1 MIACVASRGGLT
13 QILDTPVMACA
24 LIWTEV
30 SCGYI
35 HALMDTPC
43 HCARLR
49 RATRRVSA
57 MYDEALAPLGIN
69 VAQYS
74 LLRTVRD
81 RGEVSMTE
89 LGRLLELD
97 RSTVGR
103 NVRVLSKHGLM
114 EMRRGKDD
122 QREACVALTA
132 QGTDL
137 IKAAAEAWGRS
148 QKAMEERLGKD
159 RLEQLRDLLAAL

>member
-1 MIACVASRGGLT
+1 
-13 QILDTPVMACA
+13 
-24 LIWTEV
+24 
-30 SCGYI
+30 
-35 HALMDTPC
+35 MDTPC

-57 MYDEALAPLGIN
+57 TYDEALAPLGIN

-122 QREACVALTA
+122 QREACIALTP

-137 IKAAAEAWGRS
+137 IKSAAEAWDRS
-148 QKAMEERLGKD
+148 QKAMEERLGKEK
-159 RLEQLRDLLAAL
+159 LEQLRDLLAAL

>member
-1 MIACVASRGGLT
+1 MALAQASSPAKVACPLN
-13 QILDTPVMACA
+13 
-24 LIWTEV
+24 WTAT
-30 SCGYI
+30 SYGYI
-35 HALMDTPC
+35 RAFMDTPC

-57 MYDEALAPLGIN
+57 LYDQELAPLGIN

-74 LLRTVRD
+74 LLRSVRD
-81 RGEVSMTE
+81 KGEVSMTE

-103 NVRVLSKHGLM
+103 NVRVLSKHGLL

-122 QREACVALTA
+122 QRESCIALTA

-137 IKAAAEAWGRS
+137 IKSAAEAWGRS
-148 QKAMEERLGKD
+148 QKKIEDRLGKE